1 MNEIW
6 LTASRLFLLPPP
18 ASYLLG
24 QERGLS
30 AFDDF
35 SRGLAGRFGT
45 FIPNLLGAI
54 AILII
59 GWLVATVA
67 ASLIKGLLNRTSI
80 DNRIAN
86 WLTGQAG
93 EGTSP
98 PIENWTAT
106 AVYWIIL
113 LFTLVAVFNALNLDI
128 VSGPLND
135 FLEQIFAYL
144 PRIGGA
150 LLILGLAWLVA
161 TIAKLALTRGLA
173 RFNLDDKLAEQ
184 TGNEPGNSPFLVNET
199 LGNIVYWFIF
209 LIFLPLVL
217 ETLDLQDGTL
227 GPLQNLIDEFLS
239 ILPNIFAALLI
250 GLVGWFIARI
260 VRGIVTN
267 LLASTGINRLGT
279 QMGLRST
286 AGQFELSDI
295 IGTLVYVLILIP
307 VAVAALNALEIQA
320 ISAPAI
326 SMLETVL
333 DFIPRLFSA
342 AVIMTVFYI
351 IGRFASELTTMF
363 LTSLGFNNIF
373 NWLGLPKLQ
382 AQVPSEPVDTPPPAG
397 EPATPY
403 VRPTAE
409 NQLPQGGRTPSEVVG
424 ITVFIGTL
432 LFGAVAAADAMELS
446 QWSEIVRNVLAISL
460 RILSGLIVFGL
471 GLYLAN
477 VAFNLISS
485 PGSSQSRI
493 LAQTARIAII
503 TLISAMALQQ
513 IGVATDIVNLAFGLL
528 LGAIA
533 VAIALAFGLGGRDIA
548 AEQIREWLNSFK
560 QRS

>member
-6 LTASRLFLLPPP
+6 LAAATLFPTPAHGAHLL
-18 ASYLLG
+18 A
-24 QERGLS
+24 QERGVS

-35 SRGLAGRFGT
+35 GRGLAGRFGT

-59 GWLVATVA
+59 GWLLATIA
-67 ASLIKGLLNRTSI
+67 ASLVKGLLNRTSI

-86 WLTGQAG
+86 WLTGQSG

-98 PIENWTAT
+98 PVEQWTAA

-161 TIAKLALTRGLA
+161 TVAKLALTRGLA

-184 TGNEPGNSPFLVNET
+184 TGNEPGSSPFLVNET

-217 ETLDLQDGTL
+217 ETLELQDGTL

-239 ILPNIFAALLI
+239 ILPNIFAAFLI
-250 GLVGWFIARI
+250 GLVGWLIARI

-267 LLASTGINRLGT
+267 LLASTGVNRLGV
-279 QMGLRST
+279 QMGLRSD

-295 IGTLVYVLILIP
+295 IGNLVYVLILIP
-307 VAVAALNALEIQA
+307 VAVAALNALEIRA
-320 ISAPAI
+320 ISDPAV
-326 SMLETVL
+326 SMLETAL

-342 AVIMTVFYI
+342 AVIMLVFYI

-373 NWLGLPKLQ
+373 NWLGLPQLQ
-382 AQVPSEPVDTPPPAG
+382 ARVPSEPVDTTPPEA
-397 EPATPY
+397 ETPY
-403 VRPTAE
+403 VRPTPE
-409 NQLPQGGRTPSEVVG
+409 NQFSQSGRTPSEVVG
-424 ITVFIGTL
+424 ITVFVGTL

-446 QWSEIVRNVLAISL
+446 EWSEIVRNVLAVSL

-477 VAFNLISS
+477 LAFNLISS

-493 LAQTARIAII
+493 LAQAARIAIV